1 MIKSTIGPYRVVRK
15 LGEGGM
21 GAVYE
26 AVHETIE
33 RRVALKVLHA
43 QYATNRDLAQR
54 LFNEARAVNRVD
66 HPGLV
71 QVSDFGHLPD
81 NTAYLVM
88 ELLIGQTLGARLRQL
103 GKPMPA
109 AEVLWLGRQV
119 ADALAAAHAKNI
131 VHRDLKPD
139 NVMIIPD
146 PYMQRRERTKL
157 LDFGIAKLDTSQ
169 DSPRLKTNTHVLL
182 GTPAYMS
189 PEQCRGAGLVDT
201 KSDVYSFGIMLYTM
215 LTGKPPFAG
224 AGLVDIIGKHL
235 YDVPPPL
242 ASRAPW
248 VPAQIAALV
257 HSLLQKKKEQRP
269 AMSDVAS
276 ELASLLNQQPAQPTQ
291 PTQSQSAEQLMEAVA
306 KTCLAD
312 HAKPTQGLST
322 ASSLVWQSQGIS
334 KSWRQVLLTSA
345 LLGAMAMAVSFG
357 LSTKMDSLAAPPKS
371 ALGGSVAAIARGEAM
386 AARNTH
392 GPPHP
397 VNHEPPAAL
406 EPKPGHKAGPQPPRT
421 GRVKASRPKRKKLSV
436 DIPQTPA
443 PAKPSS
449 RPAL

>member
-1 MIKSTIGPYRVVRK
+1 MIKSTIGPYCVVRK

-88 ELLIGQTLGARLRQL
+88 ELLTGETLGARLRQL
-103 GKPMPA
+103 GAPMPV
-109 AEVLWLGRQV
+109 AEVLYLGRQV

-157 LDFGIAKLDTSQ
+157 LDFGIAKLDTSK

-189 PEQCRGAGLVDT
+189 PEQCRGAGLVDA

-224 AGLVDIIGKHL
+224 AGLVEIIGKHL
-235 YDVPPPL
+235 HDAPPPL

-248 VPAQIAALV
+248 VPAPVAALV

-269 AMSDVAS
+269 AMSEVAS
-276 ELASLLNQQPAQPTQ
+276 ELESLLDQQPAP
-291 PTQSQSAEQLMEAVA
+291 PTQSQSAAQLMEAVA

-312 HAKPTQGLST
+312 PGKQTQHLST
-322 ASSLVWQSQGIS
+322 ASSLVWQSQGS
-334 KSWRQVLLTSA
+334 RKSWRHVLLTSA
-345 LLGAMAMAVSFG
+345 VLGAMAMAVSFG

-371 ALGGSVAAIARGEAM
+371 ALGGSMVAIARGEAM

-406 EPKPGHKAGPQPPRT
+406 EPKPGHRAVPQSPRT
-421 GRVKASRPKRKKLSV
+421 GRVKASRVKRKKLRV

-443 PAKPSS
+443 PAKHSS